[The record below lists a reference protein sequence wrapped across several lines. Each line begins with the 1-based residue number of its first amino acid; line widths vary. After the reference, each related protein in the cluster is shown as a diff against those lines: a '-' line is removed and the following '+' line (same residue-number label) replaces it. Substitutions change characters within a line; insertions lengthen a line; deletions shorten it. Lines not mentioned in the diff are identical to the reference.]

1 MSEGRPRAAAL
12 GRRPPQ
18 SGRAHGRGGHVLRRR
33 AQADAGRGE
42 GARADRRDDPGGA
55 PRDLRGRR
63 PPSGQVRTHRQ
74 RARGDL
80 RHRPQVVP
88 LVRPPAHPS
97 HAPPAPPRP
106 QRAWYST
113 AHEPG
118 RGRRLVSHGVVPDR
132 VAEGTRVGIAPLAR
146 ALARVGV
153 TANAV
158 TLFGAALTIVG
169 GALIALD
176 QPLAALVALLVGT
189 ASDTLDGAIARAT
202 GGGSRLGA
210 FLDST
215 ADRLADAAI
224 FGATA

>member
-1 MSEGRPRAAAL
+1 M
-12 GRRPPQ
+12 
-18 SGRAHGRGGHVLRRR
+18 
-33 AQADAGRGE
+33 
-42 GARADRRDDPGGA
+42 
-55 PRDLRGRR
+55 
-63 PPSGQVRTHRQ
+63 
-74 RARGDL
+74 
-80 RHRPQVVP
+80 
-88 LVRPPAHPS
+88 
-97 HAPPAPPRP
+97 
-106 QRAWYST
+106 
-113 AHEPG
+113 
-118 RGRRLVSHGVVPDR
+118 SHGVVPDR

-158 TLFGAALTIVG
+158 TLFGAALTILG

-224 FGATA
+224 FGGTAALGFALGFGLLFWSGLAGLVASSLVPYVRAKAESLGAAATVGPAPREARVVVLLLGLAAWALFGENELYLIAVAAVAALALVTFVQRVAVTARALDHTKEGA